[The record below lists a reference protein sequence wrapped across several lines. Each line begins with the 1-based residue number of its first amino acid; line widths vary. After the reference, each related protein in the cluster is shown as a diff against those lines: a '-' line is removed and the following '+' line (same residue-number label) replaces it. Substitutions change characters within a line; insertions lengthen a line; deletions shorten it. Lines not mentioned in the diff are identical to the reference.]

1 MSSWLKATEKRSRST
16 ETTSRQIHR
25 SWRKPERSFAGK
37 TWSASVIRNHAMP
50 LFSLRFQTGRRHME
64 ASELESQSLPEQ
76 EKVLAGLRS
85 MGAVYSGL
93 RRSLIDRDEEIR
105 LAMVALVA
113 RQHLLLLGPP
123 GTGKSYLARLV
134 GQALGPDTRFFEL
147 LLTRFTDPS
156 EVFGPISVKR
166 LVENEEYVR
175 KTTGYLPEADCA
187 FVDEVFKASSA
198 ILNSLLTI
206 INERVYDNGGRRGP
220 VPLQTL
226 FAASNEMP
234 QDDSLAALFDRFLL
248 RREVSPVRDPSLLLD
263 PPAVKVPNVVHLDS
277 LQSACRNVKIN
288 DSEKRGMIRIKTH
301 LSQEGIQIGDRRF
314 QQSASLLRASALL
327 EGRPE
332 TSPSDL
338 LVLKNCWWQTPDQAV
353 VVARVVEDQI
363 QKLVRE
369 ASIPPAQPKPKPPTE
384 PTKPKSQNFSQSQHM
399 WIVVMNAVDSW
410 TLDQVAADHALHG
423 HIHSCIVSPEAQG
436 QRAGDALRL
445 CEVKQQLVSRAQWR
459 GPEW

>member
-1 MSSWLKATEKRSRST
+1 
-16 ETTSRQIHR
+16 
-25 SWRKPERSFAGK
+25 
-37 TWSASVIRNHAMP
+37 
-50 LFSLRFQTGRRHME
+50 ME
-64 ASELESQSLPEQ
+64 ASEFDSTPSLSEHD
-76 EKVLAGLRS
+76 KVVAGLRS
-85 MGAVYSGL
+85 MAAVYSGL

-156 EVFGPISVKR
+156 EVFGPISVRR

-248 RREVSPVRDPSLLLD
+248 RREVSPVKDPSLLLD
-263 PPAVKVPNVVHLDS
+263 PPAVRVPNLVHLDS
-277 LQSACRNVKIN
+277 LQAACRNVKIS
-288 DSEKRGMIRIKTH
+288 DSEKKGMLRIKSQ
-301 LSQEGIQIGDRRF
+301 LSAKEDIQIGDRRF
-314 QQSASLLRASALL
+314 QQSASLLKASALL

-363 QKLVRE
+363 QKLVLE
-369 ASIPPAQPKPKPPTE
+369 AKTPPPAPPPKPIDSPKKKPDQ
-384 PTKPKSQNFSQSQHM
+384 KLSSSQQM
-399 WIVVMNAVDSW
+399 WLVVMSAVNSW
-410 TLDQVAADHALHG
+410 SVEQLAADHSLHN
-423 HIHSCIVSPEAQG
+423 HIHTCITSPEAQS

-445 CEVKQQLVSRAQWR
+445 CEVKQQLINRALWK
-459 GPEW
+459 GPDW